1 MVQENYM
8 VINTNDYIQQYRNN
22 VNQKFNVRIYAENQ
36 FAPGQMVFRDFN
48 ITLTEEEDMNVYK
61 ISRDQDL
68 PFTHTYGDNHFSR
81 TINYFFSGPNKE
93 FGLISEEG
101 LR

>member
-1 MVQENYM
+1 M
-8 VINTNDYIQQYRNN
+8 VINTNDYIEQYRIN
-22 VNQKFNVRIYAENQ
+22 VNQTFNVKIHAVNQ
-36 FAPGQMVFRDFN
+36 FAPGQKVFRDFN
-48 ITLTEEEDMNVYK
+48 ITLTELDDMNVYK

-81 TINYFFSGPNKE
+81 TINYMFSGPNKD